1 MSGMGMKEACALCAR
16 VRGCS
21 AHCNAHRGGWR
32 RVEGGANSVLR
43 LFKEFRYNSG
53 SADNRITLDEF
64 KTCLKGM
71 AIMVRDSNPQ
81 PVGWWF

>member
-1 MSGMGMKEACALCAR
+1 M
-16 VRGCS
+16 
-21 AHCNAHRGGWR
+21 
-32 RVEGGANSVLR
+32 LR

-71 AIMVRDSNPQ
+71 AIMVRNPNPQ
-81 PVGWWF
+81 PAGLTPFRLY

>member
-1 MSGMGMKEACALCAR
+1 MRECEVALLTLTALR
-16 VRGCS
+16 
-21 AHCNAHRGGWR
+21 R

-71 AIMVRDSNPQ
+71 AIMVRNPNPQ
-81 PVGWWF
+81 PAGLTPFRL

>member
-1 MSGMGMKEACALCAR
+1 M
-16 VRGCS
+16 
-21 AHCNAHRGGWR
+21 
-32 RVEGGANSVLR
+32 EGGANSVLR

>member
-1 MSGMGMKEACALCAR
+1 M
-16 VRGCS
+16 
-21 AHCNAHRGGWR
+21 
-32 RVEGGANSVLR
+32 EGGANSVLR

-71 AIMVRDSNPQ
+71 AIMVRNPNPQ
-81 PVGWWF
+81 PAGLTPFRV

>member
-1 MSGMGMKEACALCAR
+1 M
-16 VRGCS
+16 
-21 AHCNAHRGGWR
+21 
-32 RVEGGANSVLR
+32 EGGANSVLR

-71 AIMVRDSNPQ
+71 AIMVRSPDR
-81 PVGWWF
+81 GWRF